1 MTLHA
6 KEPLIPLTALVH
18 LWIPLPLLILRGAWS
33 LDVGGVHNGALPR
46 Q

>member
-6 KEPLIPLTALVH
+6 EEPLVLLTALVH
-18 LWIPLPLLILRGAWS
+18 LWIS
-33 LDVGGVHNGALPR
+33 LALFVLCGGRCLDIGGVHNGALSY

>member
-6 KEPLIPLTALVH
+6 KEPLVPLTALVH
-18 LWIPLPLLILRGAWS
+18 LWVSLPLLILGGARS
-33 LDVGGVHNGALPR
+33 LDVGGVHNGALAR